1 MHGDADYL
9 FDPTKSITFQSRS
22 DIIRLALLNRYGGVW
37 ADSTMLC
44 LEPLDSWLPKD
55 NNMQSG
61 LWMYH
66 GNGGRFVPGTGPASW
81 FIISLPGSQPGGY
94 MIQRWKAACDAY
106 WHTRTETGQLSH
118 WMDVLFTDLFNS
130 VSARLY
136 ARDALET

>member
-44 LEPLDSWLPKD
+44 LEPLDNWLPKD

-81 FIISLPGSQPGGY
+81 FIISLPGGY

-106 WHTRTETGQLSH
+106 WHTRVESRSPKLAAP
-118 WMDVLFTDLFNS
+118 DL
-130 VSARLY
+130 
-136 ARDALET
+136 ALE